1 MRLEEAL
8 YLGCLY
14 TDCLLI
20 GGAVIPPGL
29 LFGLGLLS
37 TDRWGQTIPKWP
49 PPEEQMPMNIP
60 KIFAF
65 NVFPHS
71 KPVTPCTAMGTSD
84 CWAQSSEQDRH
95 TLFSPVEHSICAK
108 WLKKP
113 KSHPNPT
120 TAKDFLCL
128 FLEMIVVPSVELS
141 GKLLTFSLTKG
152 FLLAISLYPS
162 EPCFLCCDI
171 QDFFPN
177 RNIKIYFFFFP
188 NGCTLV

>member
-1 MRLEEAL
+1 MKFTILLNEYSSNLCQCREIGTREPKTVAQRAMR
-8 YLGCLY
+8 
-14 TDCLLI
+14 DH
-20 GGAVIPPGL
+20 
-29 LFGLGLLS
+29 
-37 TDRWGQTIPKWP
+37 RWWEKQ
-49 PPEEQMPMNIP
+49 
-60 KIFAF
+60 
-65 NVFPHS
+65 S

-108 WLKKP
+108 WLKKL

-171 QDFFPN
+171 RDFFPN
-177 RNIKIYFFFFP
+177 RNIYTFFFFP